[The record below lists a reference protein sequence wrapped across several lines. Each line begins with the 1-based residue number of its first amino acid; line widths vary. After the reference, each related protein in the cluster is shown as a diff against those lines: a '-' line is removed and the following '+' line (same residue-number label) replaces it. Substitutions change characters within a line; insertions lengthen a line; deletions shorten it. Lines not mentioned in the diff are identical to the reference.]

1 MLTQTLKAAATEAM
15 KSKDTVTTTVVRVA
29 LGEIQTA
36 EARANRALTDEEAQA
51 ILRKLVKSNEETL
64 ASLGTEAS
72 EARSTLERENAI
84 LIGFLP
90 AALSPEQ
97 LAGHLAPVAEA
108 IKAAKNDGQATGI
121 AMKHLKA
128 SGVSATGNEVG
139 AAVRR
144 MRE

>member
-1 MLTQTLKAAATEAM
+1 
-15 KSKDTVTTTVVRVA
+15 
-29 LGEIQTA
+29 
-36 EARANRALTDEEAQA
+36 
-51 ILRKLVKSNEETL
+51 
-64 ASLGTEAS
+64 
-72 EARSTLERENAI
+72 